1 MAAIPTRMPMTVAET
16 SGQPALRNILL
27 ATDFSEC
34 SKNALRYAL
43 DIARRNRSRLYLV
56 NAVHSIGYLLGG
68 GGVAAQA
75 GVQAWRDAK
84 RLERELIR
92 DGSLSGIEHEFLIRD
107 DPPSIV
113 ISQAAAEKKVDLIV
127 IGTHGR
133 HGLTKLLLG
142 SCAERVFRSASCP
155 VLTVGAWIWR
165 PVSAGLGPRHVLLLT
180 DFSAAS
186 KPASEYASSL
196 ACRSGAELIALHVI
210 GENGETTPAR
220 VAEDR
225 TRQGSHGFDGIK
237 FGQIMPQVQVW
248 TGPLPQTILQAA
260 HQIHADLLVMT
271 VDSGSKGHQREPS
284 AYEVICGSECP
295 VITIP
300 GQGRGVDERHNSMGH
315 QIPDGA

>member
-1 MAAIPTRMPMTVAET
+1 MSWMKVGMAAIPTRMPVTVAET

-43 DIARRNRSRLYLV
+43 GIARRNRSRLYLV

-84 RLERELIR
+84 RLERELLR
-92 DGSLSGIEHEFLIRD
+92 DGSLSGIEHEFLIRE

-113 ISQAAAEKKVDLIV
+113 IAQVAAEKKVDLIV

-186 KPASEYASSL
+186 KPSSEYALSL
-196 ACRSGAELIALHVI
+196 ARRSGAELIALHVI
-210 GENGETTPAR
+210 GESGETTPAR

-225 TRQGSHGFDGIK
+225 TRQFRDGFDGIK
-237 FGQIMPQVQVW
+237 FSQITLQVQVW
-248 TGPLPQTILQAA
+248 TGPLPQTIMEAA
-260 HQIHADLLVMT
+260 HRARADLLVMT
-271 VDSGSKGHQREPS
+271 VDSGSKGHLRGPS
-284 AYEVICGSECP
+284 AYEVICRSECP
-295 VITIP
+295 VVTIP
-300 GQGRGVDERHNSMGH
+300 W
-315 QIPDGA
+315 